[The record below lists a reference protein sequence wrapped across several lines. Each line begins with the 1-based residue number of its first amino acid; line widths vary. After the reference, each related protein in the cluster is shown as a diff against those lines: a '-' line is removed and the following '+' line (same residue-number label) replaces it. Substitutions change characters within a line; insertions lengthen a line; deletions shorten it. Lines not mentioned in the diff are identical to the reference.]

1 MGTINKYYSS
11 NYYTKHLK
19 ISKSTGFKVFL
30 NLEIA
35 KKCEKKLL
43 PRFSLSRQFPSDRIL
58 NDSR

>member
-35 KKCEKKLL
+35 KEM
-43 PRFSLSRQFPSDRIL
+43 
-58 NDSR
+58 